1 MNKLAGPI
9 ILNCSRW
16 MYMRY
21 LSAYGASEL
30 PVINYDVL
38 NLAQFLLYNINY
50 EKRAPVLF

>member
-1 MNKLAGPI
+1 
-9 ILNCSRW
+9 

-30 PVINYDVL
+30 PVINNDVL
-38 NLAQFLLYNINY
+38 NLAQFLLYNIYY